1 MTAQPSLVFEL
12 PAKLEAALLAVAA
25 QGQGTTDYIGL
36 RATALDLLSR
46 GALDLGCG
54 EVQS

>member
-1 MTAQPSLVFEL
+1 MTAQLSLVFEL